1 MFKTRILRHELHEL
15 NVSTFIIYHQIDAIN
30 SSNLWSAVTQ

>member
-15 NVSTFIIYHQIDAIN
+15 NVSTFIIYHQIDA
-30 SSNLWSAVTQ
+30 VKFK